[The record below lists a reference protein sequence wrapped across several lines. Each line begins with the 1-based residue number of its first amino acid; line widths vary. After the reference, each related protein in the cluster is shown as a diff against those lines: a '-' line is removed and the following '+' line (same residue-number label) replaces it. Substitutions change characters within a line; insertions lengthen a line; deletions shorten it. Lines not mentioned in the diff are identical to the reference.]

1 MKLCLIQSNFS
12 QVHKG
17 GQVEEGSHTSRD
29 ARQAKNKK
37 VTFLKINIY
46 VGGARGKSFL
56 LRAREHHTRMVI
68 SAVEREALIL
78 I

>member
-1 MKLCLIQSNFS
+1 LIQSNFC

-29 ARQAKNKK
+29 ARPAKN
-37 VTFLKINIY
+37 VTFLKINMR
-46 VGGARGKSFL
+46 VEKVSSCVRVSVSL
-56 LRAREHHTRMVI
+56 QREHHTRMVI